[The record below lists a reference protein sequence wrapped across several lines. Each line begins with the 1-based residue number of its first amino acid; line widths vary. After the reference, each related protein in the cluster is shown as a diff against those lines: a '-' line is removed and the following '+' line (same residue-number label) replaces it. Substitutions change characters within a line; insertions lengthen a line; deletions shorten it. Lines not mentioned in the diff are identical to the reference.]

1 MEKQT
6 EFDKLPKEEQD
17 RISDL
22 ILGYFGLKRVKVQPP
37 KSDDVVFGYFQSSC
51 DVIDE
56 DNAWGFDVYKDG
68 RLVHKHDRS
77 EKKPFDEEQYQL
89 PDEAVKRLQALLRP
103 EIPKFQNFVMHTSYR
118 GLDGWTDNFEYLGY
132 DMAAWCIYHRAK
144 EKLDSYKAGSTDYID
159 YQQDLT
165 VLELFCKGCAILR
178 DYGFDITLDGLR
190 KMDGEGITDAPDQT
204 VAEVSDTLMERNMEA
219 YKELAK

>member
-37 KSDDVVFGYFQSSC
+37 ESDYVVFGYFQSSC
-51 DVIDE
+51 EVIDE
-56 DNAWGFDVYKDG
+56 DNAWGFDVLKDG
-68 RLVHKHDRS
+68 RLIHKHDRS

-89 PDEAVKRLQALLRP
+89 PREAVEQLQALLRP
-103 EIPKFQNFVMHTSYR
+103 EIPKFQNFVMHTNYM
-118 GLDGWTDNFEYLGY
+118 GLDGWTDNFSYLGY
-132 DMAAWCIYHRAK
+132 HMGAWCIHCRAK

-165 VLELFCKGCAILR
+165 VLELFHKGCAILR

-190 KMDGEGITDAPDQT
+190 KIDGEEITDAPDQT
-204 VAEVSDTLMERNMEA
+204 VAEVSHALMEENMEA